1 MFKGMGRKR
10 FCVVCSS
17 SQAHNF
23 SQTVYLVMETF
34 LLMCHE
40 MERPP
45 HFCAALSANPIKK
58 TLWQSNTNKILFL
71 LTLLVRAFLYSALQ
85 FLWWEA
91 YLWTIIWHH
100 VHIPPIRCSLVIC
113 SVCSPLCFGFNGR
126 LSSSVAPS
134 SIHTH
139 TNIHVYIL
147 SPTKSIQLMETTNFS
162 GMGVGGGHHMIACPA
177 PCRKP
182 PFLSKGGH
190 RQCFVKHTE
199 GVYPFY

>member
-1 MFKGMGRKR
+1 
-10 FCVVCSS
+10 
-17 SQAHNF
+17 
-23 SQTVYLVMETF
+23 METF
-34 LLMCHE
+34 LLVCHE

-45 HFCAALSANPIKK
+45 HSCAALPTNPIKK
-58 TLWQSNTNKILFL
+58 TLQQGNTNKILFL
-71 LTLLVRAFLYSALQ
+71 LTLLVSASLYSPLQ
-85 FLWWEA
+85 ILWWEA

-100 VHIPPIRCSLVIC
+100 VHIPPTRCSLVIC
-113 SVCSPLCFGFNGR
+113 SVCCPLCHVTQWAAFFFCSCS
-126 LSSSVAPS
+126 LLQP
-134 SIHTH
+134 H

-147 SPTKSIQLMETTNFS
+147 SATKSIQLMETAS
-162 GMGVGGGHHMIACPA
+162 LWGRGEGGGHHMIAGPA